1 MRRTDQMA
9 RTGLRGVRAAPSN
22 RRIARASPPKT
33 AESEGPVQWQAVRS
47 EPAACRIERQIKAAI
62 LGGQFQVGDYLG
74 SEHDLSA
81 KLGVS
86 RLPVREAIG
95 RLQALGLVEV
105 RTGAAG
111 GARVAAGRPEHIA
124 ELLAIQLVM
133 EGLETEQVLVAQ
145 RIVEVA
151 AAGMAARCAQLEDI
165 ATMELALAKAESLV
179 ERPDAFTAA
188 SMAFHAAVGEASR
201 NRFLSIMM
209 QAISLALEQVMAPDT
224 TVEVARRVVARHRKL
239 MQAIKAGDEE
249 TSVRLISRHL
259 DRVHSRVRARL
270 GQDQAPA
277 ARGQS
282 RP

>member
-9 RTGLRGVRAAPSN
+9 KTRHRGVRAAPSN

-62 LGGQFQVGDYLG
+62 LGRQFQVGDYLG

-86 RLPVREAIG
+86 RLTVREAIG

-124 ELLAIQLVM
+124 ELLAIQLVL
-133 EGLETEQVLVAQ
+133 EGLEAEQVLVAQ

-151 AAGMAARCAQLEDI
+151 AAGMAARCAQPEDI
-165 ATMELALAKAESLV
+165 ATMELALARAERLV

-188 SMAFHAAVGEASR
+188 SLAFHAAVGEASR

-209 QAISLALEQVMAPDT
+209 QAISLALERVMAPDT

-249 TSVRLISRHL
+249 TSMRLISQHL
-259 DRVHSRVRARL
+259 DRVHLRVRARL
-270 GQDQAPA
+270 G
-277 ARGQS
+277 
-282 RP
+282 